1 MQLGATNPKKPT
13 TILSPKEFAQQLKRQ
28 KREAEDRERE
38 KNIREK
44 QMKEIAA
51 MLSSS
56 ESETEEAPVTTFS
69 PSPVPAARKPGSA
82 QSGSGPPHP
91 NADPCNIPPLPE
103 IDNIE
108 QPETI
113 FVDLTADSND
123 ENETVLSERNPD
135 LIIISDSDEF

>member
-38 KNIREK
+38 KNMREK
-44 QMKEIAA
+44 QMKEPAA
-51 MLSSS
+51 ILSSS
-56 ESETEEAPVTTFS
+56 ESDTEEASVTTFS
-69 PSPVPAARKPGSA
+69 PSPAGPLTSIPSPVPAALKP
-82 QSGSGPPHP
+82 GSGPPDP
-91 NADPCNIPPLPE
+91 NAEPRNIPPLPE

-113 FVDLTADSND
+113 FVDLTADSD
-123 ENETVLSERNPD
+123 DDPD
-135 LIIISDSDEF
+135 QIISSDSDEF

>member
-13 TILSPKEFAQQLKRQ
+13 TILSPKEFSQQLKRQ

-69 PSPVPAARKPGSA
+69 P
-82 QSGSGPPHP
+82 
-91 NADPCNIPPLPE
+91 
-103 IDNIE
+103 
-108 QPETI
+108 QPENRAQPNRAPGRPTRMPTLVI
-113 FVDLTADSND
+113 YHHFLKST
-123 ENETVLSERNPD
+123 T
-135 LIIISDSDEF
+135 